1 MKLINNFSKL
11 LRINQWV
18 KNSIIFLPA
27 FFAGELFNPVHFIE
41 LLKSFFAF
49 SFITSSIYI
58 LNDALD
64 VDEDRHHPIKKL
76 RPIAAGKIDL
86 KYAFLIGIGLCI
98 LGLFYFYG
106 IENRA
111 FRFVLIYLGIMIVY
125 CFTLRRIAI
134 LDVVI
139 IAIGFVLRLFIGGE
153 VAITPNSFWI
163 LIMVFLLALFIAMA
177 KRRDDLI
184 NGNGFGRESIRNY
197 NLPFIDSAISV
208 LVPVIIVSYILYCT
222 SDANI
227 LRVGDN
233 LFVTTLFVIL
243 GFLRYLQLIFVKK
256 LGGDPIQLFFTDIG
270 LQISIIGWVSAFGY
284 LLYF

>member
-76 RPIAAGKIDL
+76 RPIASGKIDL

-184 NGNGFGRESIRNY
+184 NGNGFERESIRNY

>member
-76 RPIAAGKIDL
+76 RPIASGKIDL